1 MYIQATRY
9 LSPQMIAPVL
19 AFVAAV
25 GVFFGGKYF
34 EARSVNRAVLAEMKR
49 LIEVIKKHQEWWAGK
64 INAKNTN
71 FPLIP
76 FSHAVYSTQVQ
87 NIGVLNGRLVVRA
100 VQFYGYLDF
109 LNALQASRAQ
119 FIAAGK
125 PAEFDEM
132 YGAVLGSFVR
142 TYGHTFEKEF
152 SKLR

>member
-1 MYIQATRY
+1 MQIQAASG
-9 LSPQMIAPVL
+9 LSMQMIPPVL

-25 GVFFGGKYF
+25 GVFFVGKYLD
-34 EARSVNRAVLAEMKR
+34 ARSVNHAVLAEMKR
-49 LIEVIKKHQEWWAGK
+49 IIEVVKKHQEWWTDK
-64 INAKNTN
+64 MKAKDTN

-76 FSHAVYSTQVQ
+76 FSHAVYTTQVQ
-87 NIGVLNGRLVVRA
+87 NIGVLSGRLVVRA

-109 LNALQASRAQ
+109 LNALQASRPQ

-142 TYGHTFEKEF
+142 TYGRTFEKEF